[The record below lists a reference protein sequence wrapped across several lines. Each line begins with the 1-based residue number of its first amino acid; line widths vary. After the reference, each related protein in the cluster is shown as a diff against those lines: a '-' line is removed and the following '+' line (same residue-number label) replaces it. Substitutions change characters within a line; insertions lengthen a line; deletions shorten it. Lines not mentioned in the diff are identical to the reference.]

1 MSSGRCVTN
10 LYDTVSFTVLTW
22 NIDSDTIVLAKED
35 LSLNDFQALNE
46 ALEELRFAE
55 NKGARDRLVKDVLRN
70 NADAKVLALAGELSV
85 ELKKEQKAHG
95 VHNPNCGE
103 LTALEILFMAWLA
116 EEKEDASGTD

>member
-1 MSSGRCVTN
+1 M
-10 LYDTVSFTVLTW
+10 
-22 NIDSDTIVLAKED
+22 
-35 LSLNDFQALNE
+35 NDFQALNE

-116 EEKEDASGTD
+116 DEKEDASGTD